1 MEVEGNDS
9 VRMKC
14 IESAS
19 NKSYQVTGPVGAYE
33 YALTLV
39 QSFAV
44 HADQD
49 DFAAIEAALF
59 AEILD
64 TEPEFGT
71 DYWEAVQSTY
81 QKIQKNYRN
90 QSVELR
96 ARSRPPSTV
105 SAIFP

>member
-1 MEVEGNDS
+1 
-9 VRMKC
+9 MKC
-14 IESAS
+14 AESIS
-19 NKSYQVTGPVGAYE
+19 NQSCQVTGPVGAYE

-71 DYWEAVQSTY
+71 DYWDAAQSTY
-81 QKIQKNYRN
+81 QKFQKNYRN
-90 QSVELR
+90 QSADLRFAIWFWLRLELATQQSLR
-96 ARSRPPSTV
+96 
-105 SAIFP
+105 

>member
-1 MEVEGNDS
+1 M
-9 VRMKC
+9 
-14 IESAS
+14 
-19 NKSYQVTGPVGAYE
+19 GAYE

-71 DYWEAVQSTY
+71 DYWEAVQST
-81 QKIQKNYRN
+81 
-90 QSVELR
+90 
-96 ARSRPPSTV
+96 
-105 SAIFP
+105 

>member
-1 MEVEGNDS
+1 
-9 VRMKC
+9 MKC
-14 IESAS
+14 VESPS

-71 DYWEAVQSTY
+71 DYWDAVQSTY

-90 QSVELR
+90 QSVELCLLICN
-96 ARSRPPSTV
+96 ST
-105 SAIFP
+105 SMT